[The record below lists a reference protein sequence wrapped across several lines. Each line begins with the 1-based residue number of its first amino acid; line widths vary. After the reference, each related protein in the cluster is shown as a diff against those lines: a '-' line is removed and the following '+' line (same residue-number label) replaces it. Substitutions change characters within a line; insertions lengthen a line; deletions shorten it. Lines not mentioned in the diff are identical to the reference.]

1 MPPVGMRGEDVVR
14 NYYLLTGMLIS
25 ILAVIPIV
33 FYILPKQWVEVRR
46 PKSVLTPTRISLF
59 ILEASIA
66 ITMLPGIP
74 RLYQLLDV
82 PPANNYAKIVAITNK
97 LPYLI
102 ISVILLIIYRER
114 ID

>member
-1 MPPVGMRGEDVVR
+1 MVKNV
-14 NYYLLTGMLIS
+14 YLLIGMTITIIAL
-25 ILAVIPIV
+25 LPLL
-33 FYILPKQWVEVRR
+33 FYILPKQWAEVRR
-46 PKSVLTPTRISLF
+46 PKSELTNTRIALF

-66 ITMLPGIP
+66 ITMIPGIP

-82 PPANNYAKIVAITNK
+82 PPANDYAKVVAITNK

-102 ISVILLIIYRER
+102 ISIILLIIYRER